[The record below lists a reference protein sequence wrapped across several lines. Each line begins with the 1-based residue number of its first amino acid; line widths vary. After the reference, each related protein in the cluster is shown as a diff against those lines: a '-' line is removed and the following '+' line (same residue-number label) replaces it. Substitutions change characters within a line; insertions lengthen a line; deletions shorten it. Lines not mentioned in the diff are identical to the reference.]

1 MNIIFKNIAE
11 FLPTTYLIALIS
23 IGFVYLIFKFYS
35 RDNSREKGDRNVKVG
50 SPTSLY
56 DLIWK
61 KQLPEVSQL
70 EAVKKHGQLF
80 SYSMLG
86 KTAIMCTRLDFISQ
100 VLSKEFTTFTNRT
113 SVFAGSDAITDNMLS
128 LSLDD
133 QWKRLRAIVSPTFS
147 TGKLRKMRPLI
158 DDCLQ
163 TLIKN
168 IGKMSANSDHSVD
181 MKTVYGAY
189 TMEVI
194 IQVAFGTKVDALI
207 DDKNPIILNA
217 KKLMDNVSL
226 GSLPKLMM
234 IMLWPKFAKCLG
246 FTLFPQSVLAFF
258 ADLVRKIIAERRTG
272 QGSDGAKRYDF
283 LQLLLD
289 ANDRNNEENSDESR
303 KPEAKDETTTSLL
316 LNTKSLSDEEMISQ
330 CVLFFTAGY
339 DTTANTMA
347 YAIYL
352 LTENPESQQKLFE
365 ESKSVIESK
374 EDIDYDAIE
383 RLEYLNAVL
392 METHRLFPPVLI
404 LEREA
409 SHDITLTGDGGADDF
424 IRVFKGDII
433 QIPVYALHK
442 DPEQFKDPDQ
452 FKPERFLSGNIA
464 HHPYAHLPFGAG
476 PRNCVAKRLALMEAK
491 LAILYSVYNYRF
503 EISDKTSRP
512 PKRDSNLGLINP
524 KEVVLKVEKRVH

>member
-1 MNIIFKNIAE
+1 MVILRYYSRDN
-11 FLPTTYLIALIS
+11 
-23 IGFVYLIFKFYS
+23 S
-35 RDNSREKGDRNVKVG
+35 RDNSREKRDRNVKVG

-70 EAVKKHGQLF
+70 EAVKKHGQVF

-86 KTAIMCTRLDFISQ
+86 KTAIMCTRHDFISQ

-133 QWKRLRAIVSPTFS
+133 QWKRLRAI
-147 TGKLRKMRPLI
+147 
-158 DDCLQ
+158 
-163 TLIKN
+163 
-168 IGKMSANSDHSVD
+168 
-181 MKTVYGAY
+181 
-189 TMEVI
+189 
-194 IQVAFGTKVDALI
+194 
-207 DDKNPIILNA
+207 
-217 KKLMDNVSL
+217 
-226 GSLPKLMM
+226 
-234 IMLWPKFAKCLG
+234 FAKLLG

-272 QGSDGAKRYDF
+272 QGSDGANRYDF

-289 ANDRNNEENSDESR
+289 ANDRNNEENSDESH
-303 KPEAKDETTTSLL
+303 KPEATVEKTTSLL

-352 LTENPESQQKLFE
+352 LTENPESQQRLFE
-365 ESKSVIESK
+365 ESKSVIDYK

-503 EISDKTSRP
+503 EISDKTSFISTSVELIMAEENKSKP
-512 PKRDSNLGLINP
+512 ETKHSDSKPSGSGDGGKTATDKSSQVKTIASTDSTKSTESRLFGPVSARIGSDGSSSDS
-524 KEVVLKVEKRVH
+524 K